1 MIARLRGTVVASA
14 LGEVVLDVHG
24 VGYRVFVAPGTRVGA
39 VGDEL
44 TVHTCLV
51 VREDALD
58 LYGFVG
64 ATAKVL
70 FTTMLG
76 VTGVGPKLAL
86 AALGALG
93 PDGLRRAVV
102 TEDVAALTV
111 VPGIGKKG
119 AQRMILEL
127 REKLGA
133 LDEAPGVPAGA
144 GPAANGLDARGETRA
159 ALAALG
165 YAPAEIAGALDAVAH
180 DGGETPEE
188 LLRAALRVLGAAA
201 RA

>member
-1 MIARLRGTVVASA
+1 MIAQLRGTVAAVS
-14 LGEVVLDVHG
+14 LGEVILDVHG

-44 TVHTCLV
+44 TVHSCLV

-58 LYGFVG
+58 LYGFVDP
-64 ATAKVL
+64 TARTL
-70 FTTMLG
+70 FATMLG
-76 VTGVGPKLAL
+76 VSGVGPKLAL
-86 AALGALG
+86 AAIGTLGT
-93 PDGLRRAVV
+93 DGLRRAVV

-127 REKLGA
+127 REKLGSLTTDA
-133 LDEAPGVPAGA
+133 GTPAA
-144 GPAANGLDARGETRA
+144 RGPAANGHDTRGEVRQ

-165 YAPAEIAGALDAVAH
+165 YAPAEVAQTVDALPVDA
-180 DGGETPEE
+180 GETPET
-188 LLRAALRVLGAAA
+188 LLRAALRSLATTAG
-201 RA
+201 R

>member
-1 MIARLRGTVVASA
+1 MIALLRGHVAASS
-14 LGEVVLDVHG
+14 LGEVVLDVAG

-39 VGDEL
+39 LGEEL
-44 TVHTCLV
+44 TLHTHLV

-58 LYGFVG
+58 LYGFADV
-64 ATAKVL
+64 ATKTL

-93 PDGLRRAVV
+93 GDGLRRAVV

-111 VPGIGKKG
+111 VPGVGKKG

-133 LDEAPGVPAGA
+133 LEDHDGVPAAA
-144 GPAANGLDARGETRA
+144 GPAANGHDARGEVRQ

-165 YAPAEIAGALDAVAH
+165 YAPPEIATTMDALPSDA
-180 DGGETPEE
+180 DQGPED
-188 LLRAALRVLGAAA
+188 LLRHALRALGSKS
-201 RA
+201 